1 MTTLLLEDK
10 ISMAM
15 RIIEKEIDGCDKI
28 GADINEDYCS
38 IVENL
43 NYSFEKKMP
52 KTATY
57 HGVSKM
63 AIVIPESQYVIKV
76 PFNGKWDTY
85 YDDDDDNDTYE
96 EYWEDFM
103 YANPE
108 NYSFDYCCDEL
119 DKYEK
124 AAACGLG
131 MFFAETLFYG
141 YTKGGY
147 PLYLQEK
154 VRPYN
159 HIRRADTPKAKENSL
174 TYVKDKRA
182 NDYNWE
188 SLPEEW
194 LAMAVDRYGLEL
206 VERFIDF
213 IHTEEPDISDDLH
226 GGNYG
231 YRYDGSPVLLD
242 FSGWRD

>member
-1 MTTLLLEDK
+1 MATLLLEDK
-10 ISMAM
+10 ISIAM

-28 GADINEDYCS
+28 GADMNDDYCS
-38 IVENL
+38 ITENL
-43 NYSFEKKMP
+43 DWAFRKVLP
-52 KTATY
+52 KTAAY

-63 AIVIPESQYVIKV
+63 AIVIPESHYVIKV

-85 YDDDDDNDTYE
+85 YDDDNDAYE
-96 EYWEDFM
+96 ECWEDFM

-108 NYSFDYCCDEL
+108 NYSFDYCRDEL
-119 DKYEK
+119 DKYER
-124 AAACGLG
+124 AVSAGLG
-131 MFFAETLFYG
+131 IFFAETLFYG
-141 YTKGGY
+141 YTRGGY

-154 VRPYN
+154 VRPDS
-159 HIRRADTPKAKENSL
+159 HLRRADTPKAKENSF
-174 TYVKDKRA
+174 TVVKSKREK
-182 NDYNWE
+182 DYNWKR
-188 SLPEEW
+188 LPEEW
-194 LAMAVDRYGLEL
+194 LAMAIDKYGLKL

-213 IHTEEPDISDDLH
+213 INNEEPEISDDLH